1 MYIKDSY
8 TLSTVLAIT
17 LTLGAGED
25 NRGPPTSTLVTMGG
39 ARPSRAAFDGGT
51 RDVGS

>member
-25 NRGPPTSTLVTMGG
+25 NRGPPTSALVTVGG
-39 ARPSRAAFDGGT
+39 AAFDGGT
-51 RDVGS
+51 GDVGS

>member
-25 NRGPPTSTLVTMGG
+25 NRGPPTSALVT